1 MVRSMCVCAF
11 AARSVKASGIGRL
24 LVTILEATELKA
36 GKPNGEREYFNVA
49 GCTWSFIGEKLKIL
63 SCCV

>member
-1 MVRSMCVCAF
+1 MATDVMISGLIAVCVCVCVCVF

-36 GKPNGEREYFNVA
+36 CKPNGEC
-49 GCTWSFIGEKLKIL
+49 G
-63 SCCV
+63 